1 MKKNLLIFI
10 TLISMISIINV
21 SQANANCSPG
31 DPCGTWAMLDS
42 QGVVTNVIVCQASV
56 CGSGTWAGQT
66 VVPQVAPNPITN
78 TPDGTG
84 SYIGNSNSGTQ
95 VIYSEGVFTV
105 KENKTIVNS
114 YVEVNNENTTIS
126 KVEIPISERTFTY
139 QDTINKQYGEV
150 EMTITKF
157 NENLETKLEVT
168 QITPTNVLNE
178 QQNMLFSEIKESIKL
193 NDRKNENEIIETIN
207 NNGLNLLLSRIQI
220 FISLLGS
227 WVK

>member
-1 MKKNLLIFI
+1 MKKTLLIFI
-10 TLISMISIINV
+10 TLISMLSIINV
-21 SQANANCSPG
+21 SQANANCNAG

-56 CGSGTWAGQT
+56 CGGGTWAGKT
-66 VVPQVAPNPITN
+66 VVPQVAPNPVTN

-95 VIYSEGVFTV
+95 VVHSEGTFTV
-105 KENKTIVNS
+105 KENKTITNS
-114 YVEVNNENTTIS
+114 YVEVNNENITIS

-157 NENLETKLEVT
+157 NESLETNLEVT
-168 QITPTNVLNE
+168 QITPTNIFNE
-178 QQNMLFSEIKESIKL
+178 QQNMLFSETKQSVGF
-193 NDRKNENEIIETIN
+193 NNRKNENEIIETIN
-207 NNGLNLLLSRIQI
+207 NNSLNLLLSRIQI

-227 WVK
+227 WIK